1 MLLNPGT
8 ESTDGTLVTLLH
20 EQLTYDIRAAAT
32 EVHRELGPGLLESA
46 YEECLCFEL
55 SRRNLDFARQ
65 VALPVQYKD
74 VRLDCGYKLDIV
86 VESTVVLELKSVISL
101 LAVFEAQLLTYM
113 KIGKYPIGLLIN
125 LNVPTLKDG
134 IIRLV
139 L

>member
-1 MLLNPGT
+1 
-8 ESTDGTLVTLLH
+8 
-20 EQLTYDIRAAAT
+20 
-32 EVHRELGPGLLESA
+32 
-46 YEECLCFEL
+46 
-55 SRRNLDFARQ
+55 
-65 VALPVQYKD
+65 LPVQYKD